1 MPTYVGFH
9 ALGSI
14 IAGVA
19 KSAVH
24 GVSLG
29 SQPLTPASIA
39 QMIRSAEI
47 LGFEYG
53 METPHDSGSG
63 KPTGRRPHKLITVTK
78 EVDASSPL
86 LFQAC
91 VTNETLPAL
100 TLNFYRS
107 SSRSKGRPSFAV
119 TLTNASVASIRRI
132 ANPSPR
138 HSAAPNTHEL
148 EKVSFAFQKID
159 ISNVDSKTTSTDD
172 WKA

>member
-14 IAGVA
+14 IAGAA

-29 SQPLTPASIA
+29 SQALTPASIA

-53 METPHDSGSG
+53 TEAPRDSGSG
-63 KPTGRRPHKLITVTK
+63 QPTGKRRHGSITVTK
-78 EVDASSPL
+78 EVDGSSPL

-91 VTNETLPAL
+91 VTNETLQTL

-107 SSRSKGRPSFAV
+107 KGRPSFTV
-119 TLTNASVASIRRI
+119 TLINATLAGIRHV
-132 ANPSPR
+132 SH
-138 HSAAPNTHEL
+138 HSSAPDTHEL
-148 EKVSFAFQKID
+148 EQVSFIFQKID
-159 ISNVDSKTTSTDD
+159 INNVDSKTTASDD
-172 WKA
+172 WTT